1 MATQSA
7 KAWII
12 GLGVVVAIL
21 AASLMFVL
29 ASDGDDDASQPAV
42 SIESL
47 SAIGYDAVLDF
58 SVHGGDDPSSISIDW
73 GDGSSPLVL
82 RGTGAMSASYTY
94 PPEPGERVVEI
105 TVTSP
110 DGTVLRASR
119 PLVLGDEGEA
129 VSDTSTT
136 EDPGGST
143 ATTRRPGS
151 TATSTTATT
160 ATTTPERPTI
170 GYELVPANATFD
182 EQGTG
187 EGSAR
192 LQGRTVLLNAST
204 SGSGAEAVR
213 TATLTWTIDASVVE
227 GLTGDYQVRTRLEP
241 AWSVNL
247 QASANPGRSAR
258 WYVDFEASTGER
270 DLGGSSD
277 IRSVGNGE
285 EQLFE
290 GSDPFGFG
298 TVIPGEELGD
308 VVVTLVLT
316 CQAIPGSTIL
326 QFGETSECDARD
338 VGGFDINLARVLF
351 VPAD

>member
-1 MATQSA
+1 
-7 KAWII
+7 
-12 GLGVVVAIL
+12 
-21 AASLMFVL
+21 
-29 ASDGDDDASQPAV
+29 
-42 SIESL
+42 
-47 SAIGYDAVLDF
+47 
-58 SVHGGDDPSSISIDW
+58 
-73 GDGSSPLVL
+73 
-82 RGTGAMSASYTY
+82 MSASYPY

-105 TVTSP
+105 TVTAP

-136 EDPGGST
+136 EHPGGS
-143 ATTRRPGS
+143 
-151 TATSTTATT
+151 
-160 ATTTPERPTI
+160 
-170 GYELVPANATFD
+170 
-182 EQGTG
+182 
-187 EGSAR
+187 
-192 LQGRTVLLNAST
+192 
-204 SGSGAEAVR
+204 

-247 QASANPGRSAR
+247 QASANPGRAAR
-258 WYVDFEASTGER
+258 WYVDFEASTGGR

-277 IRSVGNGE
+277 IRSVDNGE

-326 QFGETSECDARD
+326 QFGETSACDARD